1 MDPVHTNKAFDKDLT
16 DLRERLLTM
25 GAKVEAQIAN
35 SMRAITDRDSNL
47 AERVKEADA
56 EVNRLE
62 VEIDDMC
69 RRILALRQPAAS
81 DLRLITTALK
91 IVTDLERCGDMAVN
105 IAEHAIDLNSAP
117 PVPGYQDLPKL
128 SEMAQEQVKMA
139 LDSFV
144 AADPVGAERVLAGD
158 ENLDTL
164 FLKIFSELL
173 ALMMEDS
180 RLIRRATSLM
190 SIAPRIYEGDRL
202 ADSLGASCQG
212 GTGAPFGGLGER
224 SHRQG
229 PQVLCSP
236 SARPRRAL
244 LLERNRHQSL
254 GARRSNR

>member
-47 AERVKEADA
+47 AEKVKEADA
-56 EVNRLE
+56 EVNRVE

-105 IAEHAIDLNSAP
+105 IAERAIDLNSPP

-144 AADPVGAERVLAGD
+144 PADPVGGGKGPAGRQNFDTSVLQ
-158 ENLDTL
+158 NFT
-164 FLKIFSELL
+164 
-173 ALMMEDS
+173 
-180 RLIRRATSLM
+180 
-190 SIAPRIYEGDRL
+190 
-202 ADSLGASCQG
+202 Q
-212 GTGAPFGGLGER
+212 PF
-224 SHRQG
+224 
-229 PQVLCSP
+229 
-236 SARPRRAL
+236 A
-244 LLERNRHQSL
+244 
-254 GARRSNR
+254 